1 MTRSAT
7 GRTLDIH
14 AHIIETET
22 LALIRRELP
31 DCGLELH
38 TTEGEFG
45 TLVISG
51 APYHNFPRGG
61 WDVARRLADMDR
73 AGFDRQLLAV
83 VPQTVLY
90 DASGADGLTASRIQN
105 EAIAARVRAMPERF
119 MGLATVPMQAPDLAA
134 AELRRAMTK
143 DGLKGAM
150 IGSHVEG
157 RNLDDPALDPFWA
170 EAEAQGAFLLLH
182 PVKIAGMDRQ
192 KSYYLNNFVGNP
204 LDTTIAAACLVFG
217 GVLERFP
224 GLNIVLSHGGGFTP
238 YQAARWVHGWAER
251 AEAKVRLKGEP
262 GPSIDRLLFDT
273 ILHGPA
279 QLQFLVDWAGAERVM
294 LGSDYPF
301 DMGQYDACEVIDSL
315 RITATAR
322 EALLFAAA
330 EARMPRG

>member
-1 MTRSAT
+1 MT
-7 GRTLDIH
+7 GQTLDIH

-22 LALIRRELP
+22 LAEIQRAVPE
-31 DCGLELH
+31 CGLELH

-90 DASGADGLTASRIQN
+90 DKPAEDALTAARIQN
-105 EAIAARVRAMPERF
+105 AGIARRVRAMPDRF
-119 MGLATVPMQAPDLAA
+119 MGIATVPMQAPELAA
-134 AELRRAMTK
+134 AELRRAMTE
-143 DGLKGAM
+143 DGLLGAM

-157 RNLDDPALDPFWA
+157 KNLDDPALDPFWA
-170 EAEAQGAFLLLH
+170 EAEARGAFILLH

-217 GVLERFP
+217 GSMSASPV
-224 GLNIVLSHGGGFTP
+224 ST
-238 YQAARWVHGWAER
+238 
-251 AEAKVRLKGEP
+251 
-262 GPSIDRLLFDT
+262 S
-273 ILHGPA
+273 
-279 QLQFLVDWAGAERVM
+279 
-294 LGSDYPF
+294 
-301 DMGQYDACEVIDSL
+301 C
-315 RITATAR
+315 
-322 EALLFAAA
+322 
-330 EARMPRG
+330 

>member
-1 MTRSAT
+1 VT
-7 GRTLDIH
+7 GQTLDIH
-14 AHIIETET
+14 AHIIETDT
-22 LALIRRELP
+22 LAEIQRAVP

-90 DASGADGLTASRIQN
+90 DKPAEDALTAARIQN
-105 EAIAARVRAMPERF
+105 AGIARRVRAMPDRF
-119 MGLATVPMQAPDLAA
+119 MGLATVPMQAPDMAA
-134 AELRRAMTK
+134 AELRRAMTE
-143 DGLKGAM
+143 DGLLGAM

-170 EAEAQGAFLLLH
+170 EAESQRAFLLLH

-192 KSYYLNNFVGNP
+192 RSYYLNNFVGNP

-273 ILHGPA
+273 ILHGPH
-279 QLQFLVDWAGAERVM
+279 QLQFLVDWAGADRVM

-301 DMGQYDACEVIDSL
+301 DIGQYDAVEVIDSL
-315 RITATAR
+315 RLTAAQR
-322 EALLFAAA
+322 AALLHTAA
-330 EARMPRG
+330 EARLPSRA

>member
-1 MTRSAT
+1 MTSQ
-7 GRTLDIH
+7 TLDIH
-14 AHIIETET
+14 AHIIETDT
-22 LALIRRELP
+22 LAELQRAVP
-31 DCGLELH
+31 DSGLELQ
-38 TTEGEFG
+38 TTDGEFG

-61 WDVARRLADMDR
+61 WDVTRRLADMDK
-73 AGFDRQLLAV
+73 AGFARQLLAV

-90 DASGADGLTASRIQN
+90 DKPAEAALTAARIQN
-105 EAIAARVRAMPERF
+105 AGIARRVRAMPDRF

-134 AELRRAMTK
+134 AELRRAMTEE
-143 DGLKGAM
+143 GLLGAM

-157 RNLDDPALDPFWA
+157 KNLDDPTLDPFWA
-170 EAEAQGAFLLLH
+170 EAEARGAFLLLH

-192 KSYYLNNFVGNP
+192 KSFYLNNVVGNP
-204 LDTTIAAACLVFG
+204 LDTTIAAACLIFG

-224 GLNIVLSHGGGFTP
+224 GLQIVLSHGGGFTP

-273 ILHGPA
+273 ILHGPH
-279 QLQFLVDWAGAERVM
+279 QLQFLVDWAGADRVM

-301 DMGQYDACEVIDSL
+301 DMGQYDAVEVIDSL
-315 RITATAR
+315 RLTAAQR
-322 EALLFAAA
+322 AGLLHASAD
-330 EARMPRG
+330 ARMPKA

>member
-1 MTRSAT
+1 VTSQ
-7 GRTLDIH
+7 TLDIH
-14 AHIIETET
+14 AHIIETDT
-22 LALIRRELP
+22 LAELQRAVP
-31 DCGLELH
+31 DSGLELQ
-38 TTEGEFG
+38 TTDGEFG

-61 WDVARRLADMDR
+61 WDVTRRLADMDK
-73 AGFDRQLLAV
+73 AGFARQLLAV

-90 DASGADGLTASRIQN
+90 DKPAQDALTAARIQN
-105 EAIAARVRAMPERF
+105 AGIARRVRAMPDRF
-119 MGLATVPMQAPDLAA
+119 LGLATVPMQAPDLAA
-134 AELRRAMTK
+134 AELRRAMTEE
-143 DGLKGAM
+143 GLLGAM

-157 RNLDDPALDPFWA
+157 KNLDDPTLDPFWA
-170 EAEAQGAFLLLH
+170 EAEARGAFLLLH

-192 KSYYLNNFVGNP
+192 KSFYLNNFVGNP

-224 GLNIVLSHGGGFTP
+224 GLQIVLSHGGGFTP

-273 ILHGPA
+273 ILHGPH
-279 QLQFLVDWAGAERVM
+279 QLQFLVDWAGADRVM

-301 DMGQYDACEVIDSL
+301 DMGQYDAVEVIDSL
-315 RITATAR
+315 RLTAAQR
-322 EALLFAAA
+322 AGLLHASAD
-330 EARMPRG
+330 ARMPKA

>member
-1 MTRSAT
+1 VTRQ
-7 GRTLDIH
+7 TLDIH
-14 AHIIETET
+14 AHIIETDM
-22 LALIRRELP
+22 LAELQSAVP
-31 DCGLELH
+31 NCGLELH
-38 TTEGEFG
+38 TTDGEFG

-61 WDVARRLADMDR
+61 WDVTRRLADMDK

-90 DASGADGLTASRIQN
+90 DKPADDALTAARIQN
-105 EAIAARVRAMPERF
+105 AGIARRVRAMPDRF

-134 AELRRAMTK
+134 AELRRAMTEE
-143 DGLKGAM
+143 GLLGAM

-157 RNLDDPALDPFWA
+157 KNLDDPTLDPFWA
-170 EAEAQGAFLLLH
+170 EAEARGAFLLLH

-192 KSYYLNNFVGNP
+192 KRFYLNNLVGNP

-224 GLNIVLSHGGGFTP
+224 GLQIVLSHGGGFTP

-251 AEAKVRLKGEP
+251 TEAKVRLKGEP

-273 ILHGPA
+273 ILHGPH

-301 DMGQYDACEVIDSL
+301 DMGQYDAVEVIDSL
-315 RITATAR
+315 RLSAAQREGLLHATAD
-322 EALLFAAA
+322 
-330 EARMPRG
+330 ARLPKA

>member
-1 MTRSAT
+1 MTSQ
-7 GRTLDIH
+7 TLDIH
-14 AHIIETET
+14 AHIIEIDT
-22 LALIRRELP
+22 LAELQRAVP
-31 DCGLELH
+31 DSGLELH
-38 TTEGEFG
+38 TTDGEFG

-61 WDVARRLADMDR
+61 WDVTRRLADMDK
-73 AGFDRQLLAV
+73 AGFARQLLAV

-90 DASGADGLTASRIQN
+90 DKPAQDALTAARIQN
-105 EAIAARVRAMPERF
+105 AGIARRVRAMPDRF

-134 AELRRAMTK
+134 AELRRAMTEE
-143 DGLKGAM
+143 GLLGAM

-157 RNLDDPALDPFWA
+157 KNLDDPALDPFWA
-170 EAEAQGAFLLLH
+170 EAEARGAFLLLH

-192 KSYYLNNFVGNP
+192 KSFYLNNFVGNP

-238 YQAARWVHGWAER
+238 YQAGRWVHGWAER

-273 ILHGPA
+273 ILHGPH
-279 QLQFLVDWAGAERVM
+279 QLQFLVDWAGADRVM

-301 DMGQYDACEVIDSL
+301 DMGQYDAVEVIDSL
-315 RITATAR
+315 CLSAAGRKGLLHASADAR
-322 EALLFAAA
+322 L
-330 EARMPRG
+330 PKV

>member
-1 MTRSAT
+1 MTRQ
-7 GRTLDIH
+7 TLDIH
-14 AHIIETET
+14 AHIIEMET
-22 LALIRRELP
+22 LAEIQRTLP
-31 DCGLELH
+31 NCNLELH
-38 TTEGEFG
+38 ATEGDFA
-45 TLVISG
+45 TLIVSG
-51 APYHNFPRGG
+51 EPYYNFPRGG

-90 DASGADGLTASRIQN
+90 DRPAEDALTAARIQN
-105 EAIAARVRAMPERF
+105 AGIARRVRAMPDRF
-119 MGLATVPMQAPDLAA
+119 MGIATVPMQAPDLAA
-134 AELRRAMTK
+134 AELRRAMTE
-143 DGLKGAM
+143 DGLLGAM

-170 EAEAQGAFLLLH
+170 EAESRNAFILLH

-192 KSYYLNNFVGNP
+192 KGYYLNNFVGNP

-251 AEAKVRLKGEP
+251 AEAKVCLRGEP

-273 ILHGPA
+273 ILHGPR

-301 DMGQYDACEVIDSL
+301 DMGQYDAVEVIDSL
-315 RITATAR
+315 RLTSAQR
-322 EALLFAAA
+322 NALLHASAD
-330 EARMPRG
+330 ARLPRA